1 MFDIFDEIYSND
13 DKVLQETMDVLQEA
27 NVVRM
32 DKATLKKRLITQAT
46 LLAAKDANDKLY
58 QKYVKAT
65 KIRKK
70 CRKLIQKKY
79 EAKGKMKVKQFLANR
94 KAKQAK

>member
-1 MFDIFDEIYSND
+1 MFDIFDEIYNND
-13 DKVLQETMDVLQEA
+13 DKVLQETMEVLTEA

-46 LLAAKDANDKLY
+46 LLSAKDANDPLY
-58 QKYVKAT
+58 HKYVKAT
-65 KIRKK
+65 KIRRK

-79 EAKGKMKVKQFLANR
+79 EAKGKQRVKQYLVN
-94 KAKQAK
+94 KKK